1 MGLVCLHDILSF
13 IPWQWITASGIT
25 LKKAAK
31 VVFWCHFLR
40 CCHSNGLIF
49 QYHPTH
55 FYHWCF
61 FPMWHSN
68 RFIYIVSKGLISNK
82 NCNLCSFSINHCHG
96 CYGNKIKIRRLKMP
110 YPDSPCLV
118 LYSPYISLIS
128 ITGQKMTLKWL
139 YTWLSCLFWMLYID
153 MVSIATHDY
162 SQT

>member
-1 MGLVCLHDILSF
+1 MICLL
-13 IPWQWITASGIT
+13 PWQPWLFQTCRVASYNHGWLFPKIQFQIQHNKITASGIT
-25 LKKAAK
+25 MKKAAK
-31 VVFWCHFLR
+31 VVFWCHFLL

-68 RFIYIVSKGLISNK
+68 RFIYIVSNGLISNK
-82 NCNLCSFSINHCHG
+82 NCNLCSFSINHCLG

-118 LYSPYISLIS
+118 L
-128 ITGQKMTLKWL
+128 
-139 YTWLSCLFWMLYID
+139 
-153 MVSIATHDY
+153 
-162 SQT
+162 